1 MGAIVG
7 LKHLNGR
14 KSKVILYS
22 DSQYL
27 VDMFNGGHAVKW
39 RKDGWT
45 RNKGK
50 EPAKNPDLWHE
61 LLNLAEPH
69 DVKMVWVRGHGSN
82 NENARCDELAVEAR
96 LKDDLP
102 TDEGYVNPVPVSDT
116 VPVPVVPGAEEPD
129 LFGWMK

>member
-39 RKDGWT
+39 RKKGWMFT
-45 RNKGK
+45 RTK
-50 EPAKNPDLWHE
+50 PVKNPDLWNE
-61 LLNLAEPH
+61 LLNLAESH
-69 DVKMVWVRGHGSN
+69 EVKMVWVRGHGSN
-82 NENARCDELAVEAR
+82 NENARCDEMAVEAR

-102 TDEGYVNPVPVSDT
+102 TDEGYVNPVPVSVPDT
-116 VPVPVVPGAEEPD
+116 VPVMPGAEEPD